1 MVVCELFCP
10 IKEILSPASNVRS
23 GILFARLELDVDD
36 GLFTRLQLLS
46 PKQLTTGYNA
56 QVTDRSQ
63 RGSQEVAK
71 WRSFPKC
78 KVTWSRRVGHVV

>member
-46 PKQLTTGYNA
+46 PKQHILAICLCPIPT
-56 QVTDRSQ
+56 
-63 RGSQEVAK
+63 
-71 WRSFPKC
+71 SFFP
-78 KVTWSRRVGHVV
+78 